1 MYDSVEN
8 PLRKVTG
15 AALHNPLLLSSI
27 IALSARHLANA
38 RLPVLQ
44 PGQASPSSTWCST
57 DHTALLFKH
66 KALKG
71 LSDAVQDPKLR
82 MMDTTVASA
91 LLLVFLNLLESGR
104 DDWNTHLEGIKRIMS
119 QIEVPLEQKG
129 TSSQGLGLCV
139 TGLRDFVVRQIY
151 VIDVLGATYTN
162 PKMLLSPSTSPPAA
176 NKLLQEK
183 LEHSYLGCPAYILH
197 TLGVFS
203 SCRDFLVL
211 PGLKSAKDLGEN
223 IERACAM
230 LTSTE
235 RFDSRAWAA
244 ALPQM
249 SSAPVHVHELA
260 ILAEVYKIGAQIF
273 GRRVIDA
280 LVGETTVQNQDYLV
294 HRLLSLIRELRSN
307 DNLLRCILWP
317 MVIASL
323 ECREIKQK
331 EFLTGCLQRFWLE
344 TRCLNVVNTEA
355 MLRKRWQQEEREG
368 PAPSQWI
375 FTIGRL
381 GGDWLLI

>member
-44 PGQASPSSTWCST
+44 PGEASPSSTCCST

-66 KALKG
+66 KTLKG
-71 LSDAVQDPKLR
+71 ISDAVQDPKLR
-82 MMDTTVASA
+82 MIDTTVASA

-104 DDWNTHLEGIKRIMS
+104 DDWNTHLEGMKSIMS
-119 QIEVPLEQKG
+119 QIEVPLERKG

-151 VIDVLGATYTN
+151 VIEVLGATYTN
-162 PKMLLSPSTSPPAA
+162 PKMLLSPSTSPPTAT
-176 NKLLQEK
+176 KLLQEK
-183 LEHSYLGCPAYILH
+183 LEHSYLGCPGYILH
-197 TLGVFS
+197 ALGVFS
-203 SCRDFLVL
+203 SCRDFLVS
-211 PGLKSAKDLGEN
+211 PGLKSEKNLEAN
-223 IERACAM
+223 IERACSM
-230 LTSTE
+230 LTCTE
-235 RFDSRAWAA
+235 KFDSRAWAA

-249 SSAPVHVHELA
+249 SSAPVHVDELA

-280 LVGETTVQNQDYLV
+280 LVGETTVQNKDHLV
-294 HRLLSLIRELRSN
+294 HRLVGLIQALLHATKYRQGA
-307 DNLLRCILWP
+307 DNLGNKYTKGNLAGYAW
-317 MVIASL
+317 
-323 ECREIKQK
+323 
-331 EFLTGCLQRFWLE
+331 
-344 TRCLNVVNTEA
+344 NVSVEVV
-355 MLRKRWQQEEREG
+355 L
-368 PAPSQWI
+368 
-375 FTIGRL
+375 
-381 GGDWLLI
+381 

>member
-1 MYDSVEN
+1 MYDSIEN

-44 PGQASPSSTWCST
+44 PGEASPSSTWCST

-66 KALKG
+66 KTLKG
-71 LSDAVQDPKLR
+71 LSDAVQDAKLR

-91 LLLVFLNLLESGR
+91 LLLVFLNLMESGR
-104 DDWNTHLEGIKRIMS
+104 DDWNTHLEGIKRITS
-119 QIEVPLEQKG
+119 QIEVPLEHKG
-129 TSSQGLGLCV
+129 TSFQGLGLCV

-151 VIDVLGATYTN
+151 VIEVLGAT
-162 PKMLLSPSTSPPAA
+162 
-176 NKLLQEK
+176 
-183 LEHSYLGCPAYILH
+183 
-197 TLGVFS
+197 
-203 SCRDFLVL
+203 
-211 PGLKSAKDLGEN
+211 
-223 IERACAM
+223 
-230 LTSTE
+230 
-235 RFDSRAWAA
+235 RAWAA

-249 SSAPVHVHELA
+249 SSAPVHIDELA
-260 ILAEVYKIGAQIF
+260 ILAEIYKIGAQIF

-280 LVGETTVQNQDYLV
+280 LVGETTVQNQDHLV
-294 HRLLSLIRELRSN
+294 HRLVGLIRELRRN
-307 DNLLRCILWP
+307 DNLFRCILWP

-323 ECREIKQK
+323 ECHQIEQK
-331 EFLTGCLQRFWLE
+331 EFLKDCLQRFWLE

-355 MLRKRWQQEEREG
+355 MLRKRWQQEERG
-368 PAPSQWI
+368 ASAPSQWI
-375 FTIGRL
+375 FKIGRL